1 MLCSEYLFLEMET
14 ELQCVQGLT
23 LWRDNTSLINDE
35 LFRGYREGNSERK
48 ENEYIAGNFLKC

>member
-1 MLCSEYLFLEMET
+1 MET

-23 LWRDNTSLINDE
+23 LWRDNSSQINDE

-48 ENEYIAGNFLKC
+48 ENEYIAGDFLKC